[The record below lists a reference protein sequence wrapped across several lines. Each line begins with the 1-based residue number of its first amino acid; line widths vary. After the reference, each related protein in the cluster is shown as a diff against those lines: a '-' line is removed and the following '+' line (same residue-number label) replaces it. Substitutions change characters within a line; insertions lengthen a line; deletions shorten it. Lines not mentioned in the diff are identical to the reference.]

1 MDTREGP
8 KLYSLTSPNGLP
20 QSNNEPTHI
29 QTSSSSCNDLIFT
42 DQPNLLVNFGIHIS
56 FHPIVIIKLFTLA
69 LILIFPNIYH
79 INNQLKWEYQK
90 ADSQSLRK
98 ELGLLNW
105 QLLFDQ
111 KDINVKIVP
120 FIETILNV
128 FRNYIHYK
136 YITFVDKSPVW
147 MNESII
153 SK

>member
-1 MDTREGP
+1 M
-8 KLYSLTSPNGLP
+8 
-20 QSNNEPTHI
+20 
-29 QTSSSSCNDLIFT
+29 
-42 DQPNLLVNFGIHIS
+42 
-56 FHPIVIIKLFTLA
+56 FTLA
-69 LILIFPNIYH
+69 LILIFPDTYD

-90 ADSQSLRK
+90 PGSKSIRK

-120 FIETILNV
+120 FIEAILNV

-136 YITFVDKSPVW
+136 YITFVDKNPVW